1 MKTEIIKMLKFPR
14 KIIRGSVPLETC
26 EHAGNFSSSAPDCR
40 ICETRLEC
48 EWLYHNDESVA
59 LAEKPL
65 DALVEAFGLAVL
77 YVDAC
82 VTRAGHNAR
91 VCHCEACDWLRRAQR
106 LLETAERVSLRS
118 GQSTDGCHT

>member
-1 MKTEIIKMLKFPR
+1 MKSEIIDMLEFPR
-14 KIIRGSVPLETC
+14 QIVRGNVPLETC
-26 EHAGNFSSSAPDCR
+26 GHAGNFSSSAPECQ

-65 DALVEAFGLAVL
+65 DAVIEALGMAVL

-82 VTRAGHNAR
+82 VTRASHHPR
-91 VCHCEACDWLRRAQR
+91 TCHCEACDWLRRARR
-106 LLETAERVSLRS
+106 LHETAELAL
-118 GQSTDGCHT
+118 